1 MEPLIKCEHVD
12 LGYENQDAVINV
24 NMEVCPGDYLCIVG
38 ENGSGKST
46 LIKGLLGLLK
56 PSGGKLTVAEE
67 LKTTGIG
74 YLPQQT
80 AAQKDF
86 PASVREVVLSG
97 CLSRRGRRPFYSK
110 TEKDIASA
118 NMEKLGITQLA
129 NQCYRELS
137 GGQQQRVLI
146 ARALCATRELL
157 ILDEPITGLDPMAI
171 QDFYSMI
178 RKLNREDKVAI
189 IMVSHDLRNA
199 VEEAN
204 KILHLQ
210 KQVLFYG
217 PAHDYMNSKAAG
229 HFFHEKEQGECLPT
243 AACHMAKNVD
253 GLENNEQKCS
263 CGHTYAHS
271 SQKIEGGNT
280 HERA

>member
-129 NQCYRELS
+129 DQCYRELS

-263 CGHTYAHS
+263 CGHTHAHS
-271 SQKIEGGNT
+271 SQKIEGENT